1 MGLIGE
7 LWALREFPRL
17 LSLCWMMEEMT
28 LLSRRLPVAGC
39 FRNAAGGGGSSVMGL
54 GLLLGVD
61 AFIGMKM
68 NAFMHHIIEIKIV
81 RLL

>member
-1 MGLIGE
+1 MAEVHLPPPPLAGLIGE

-17 LSLCWMMEEMT
+17 FSLCWMMEEMT
-28 LLSRRLPVAGC
+28 LLSRTLPAAGF

-61 AFIGMKM
+61 AFIGM
-68 NAFMHHIIEIKIV
+68 
-81 RLL
+81 